1 MSERFPNDVDP
12 IETRDWLQAI
22 ESVIREEGV
31 ERAQYLIDQLL
42 SEARKGGVKVAAG
55 AGASNYV
62 NTIAVEDE
70 PEYPGNLELERRIRS
85 AIRWNAI
92 MTVLRASKKDLEL
105 GGHMASFQSSATV
118 YDVCFNHFFRA
129 RNEQDGGDLVYFQG
143 HISPGVY
150 ARAFLEGRLTEEQMG
165 PRRRRD
171 WRPYRFRRRQLSAWR
186 ALYPGPDDIAVA
198 GRLLRRRENRCKP
211 SPRQEHDR
219 RVLPACFC
227 GGGSRLSE
235 NASCA

>member
-70 PEYPGNLELERRIRS
+70 PEYR
-85 AIRWNAI
+85 AIWSWSVVF
-92 MTVLRASKKDLEL
+92 VL
-105 GGHMASFQSSATV
+105 
-118 YDVCFNHFFRA
+118 
-129 RNEQDGGDLVYFQG
+129 
-143 HISPGVY
+143 
-150 ARAFLEGRLTEEQMG
+150 
-165 PRRRRD
+165 
-171 WRPYRFRRRQLSAWR
+171 LSA
-186 ALYPGPDDIAVA
+186 GT
-198 GRLLRRRENRCKP
+198 P
-211 SPRQEHDR
+211 S
-219 RVLPACFC
+219 
-227 GGGSRLSE
+227 
-235 NASCA
+235 